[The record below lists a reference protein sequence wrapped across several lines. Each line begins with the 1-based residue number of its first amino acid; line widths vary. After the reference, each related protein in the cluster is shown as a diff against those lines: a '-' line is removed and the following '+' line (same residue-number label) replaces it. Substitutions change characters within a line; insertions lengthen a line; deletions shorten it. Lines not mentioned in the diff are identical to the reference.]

1 MVLDASVAVAWLLDD
16 EDEPV
21 AIVPLGTLEEQEALV
36 PQLWHLEIR
45 NALLAAERRGRI
57 APDQVAARLADLK
70 TLPIHVDQE
79 PDFDAA
85 MGLARDHRLTFYDAM
100 YLELAIRR
108 DAQLATLDAALAR
121 AAAEEGL
128 TPVSRR
134 SPNVP

>member
-57 APDQVAARLADLK
+57 DSDQMAVRLGDLK
-70 TLPIHVDQE
+70 TLPIRTDQE
-79 PDFDAA
+79 PDLDAA

>member
-1 MVLDASVAVAWLLDD
+1 MVLDASVAVAWLLED
-16 EDEPV
+16 EDVPDAFAPFGAVAEPGAV
-21 AIVPLGTLEEQEALV
+21 V

-57 APDQVAARLADLK
+57 APNQVAARLADLN

-79 PDFDAA
+79 PDLDAA

-108 DAQLATLDAALAR
+108 DAQLATLDDALAR
-121 AAAEEGL
+121 AAAVEGL
-128 TPVSRR
+128 SKPSRK
-134 SPNVP
+134 